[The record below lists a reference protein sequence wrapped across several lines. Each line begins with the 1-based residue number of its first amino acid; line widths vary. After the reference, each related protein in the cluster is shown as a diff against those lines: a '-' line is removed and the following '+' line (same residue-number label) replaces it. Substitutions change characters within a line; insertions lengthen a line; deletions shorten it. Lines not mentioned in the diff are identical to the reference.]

1 VMDELALYDA
11 TQARSLAACLQA
23 LGVEA
28 GAAVAA

>member
-11 TQARSLAACLQA
+11 TQARSLAVCLQA

-28 GAAVAA
+28 VAA